1 MAGTADSP
9 YNAGSFAHASH
20 NSPMNPLEIR
30 SLVGL
35 VSLYATRMLG
45 LFMVLPVLSLYGA
58 DYAGSTTVLIGVAL
72 GIYGLTQGLFQIPLG
87 MLSDRIG
94 RKTVILGGTAMFL
107 VGSVVAATA
116 DTVYG
121 LIAGRALQGAGAVSS
136 TVMALLADLTTEQNR
151 TKAMAAVGGSIGLSF
166 AVAMIAGP
174 AIASAFGMG
183 AIFWFTAALGAAGI
197 LVVVYGIPDPVAMS
211 NLSSRETLAMP
222 ALLGTTLANRELL
235 RLDIGIFLLHMIQ
248 MASWVAVPFV
258 LSQVLDFP
266 LHRHWWLYLLTMGFG
281 FVAMLPFMIVAER
294 KRILKWVFVGAVG
307 LLAVA
312 ERLMYLSGQRFGV
325 FVAGLFL
332 FFMAFN
338 LLEAS
343 LPSLVS
349 KVAPS
354 GTRGTAMG
362 IYSSSQFLGAFAGG
376 LAGGALAHAYGHHG
390 VFLFSAVMAL
400 LWGGVALTM
409 PKPRHWASVVVQ
421 LRDDEQPPD
430 GASLRDLVAGVEEVL
445 LIPEQRLVYLK
456 VDKALFDQPA
466 LEKLLGRPLAA

>member
-174 AIASAFGMG
+174 DIASAFGMG

-312 ERLMYLSGQRFGV
+312 ELLMYLSGQRFGV

-376 LAGGALAHAYGHHG
+376 LAGGALAHAYGHQG
-390 VFLFSAVMAL
+390 VFLFAAVMAL

-409 PKPRHWASVVVQ
+409 AKPRHWASVVVQ

>member
-312 ERLMYLSGQRFGV
+312 ELLMYLSGQRFGV

>member
-1 MAGTADSP
+1 MAGTAATP

-20 NSPMNPLEIR
+20 NPPMNPLEIR

-45 LFMVLPVLSLYGA
+45 LFMVLPVLSLHGS

-72 GIYGLTQGLFQIPLG
+72 GIYGLTQGLLQIPLG

-94 RKTVILGGTAMFL
+94 RKTVILAGTAMFL
-107 VGSVVAATA
+107 AGSVVAATA
-116 DTVYG
+116 DSVYG

-174 AIASAFGMG
+174 AIAATFGMG

-197 LVVVYGIPDPVAMS
+197 LVVLYGIPDPVAMS
-211 NLSSRETLAMP
+211 NLSSREALAMP
-222 ALLGTTLANRELL
+222 ELLGSTLANRELL

-258 LSQVLDFP
+258 LSGVLDFE
-266 LHRHWWLYLLTMGFG
+266 LSRHWWLYLITMGFG
-281 FVAMLPFMIVAER
+281 FIAMLPFMIVAER
-294 KRILKWVFVGAVG
+294 RRILKWVFVGAVA

-312 ERLMYLSGQRFGV
+312 ELLMYLSGRSFGI

-376 LAGGALAHAYGHHG
+376 IAGGALAQAFGHHG
-390 VFLFSAVMAL
+390 VFLFSALLAL
-400 LWGGVALTM
+400 LWAGVALTM
-409 PKPRHWASVVVQ
+409 PRPRHWASVVVQ
-421 LRDDEQPPD
+421 LRDGEQPPD
-430 GASLRDLVAGVEEVL
+430 GASIRDLVAGVEEVL
-445 LIPEQRLVYLK
+445 LIPDQRLVYLK
-456 VDKALFDQPA
+456 VDKSLFDPLA

>member
-151 TKAMAAVGGSIGLSF
+151 TKAM
-166 AVAMIAGP
+166 IAGP

-312 ERLMYLSGQRFGV
+312 ELLMYLSGQRFGV

-409 PKPRHWASVVVQ
+409 AKPRHWASVVVQ

>member
-312 ERLMYLSGQRFGV
+312 ELLMYLSGQRFGV

-409 PKPRHWASVVVQ
+409 AKPRHWASVVVQ